1 MANLLSVA
9 VVSCS
14 CGAKECFEQSVIIDD
29 INSELYVGGVFTFS
43 GAPGNPKPIAYG
55 CYEIR
60 NLKSLDKPATAVIVS
75 EYTDC
80 ETCLAEASNAL
91 RFNGCSGERGI
102 TIYLPKT
109 SFSPLPTPDNVFFLD
124 VYIDDREGGFVR
136 VTSCFTFVGLVIVS
150 PNILANYGLNSSTP
164 YSDCQTCLSESPIIY
179 LVGECVSGDEYY
191 IAFPSNSY
199 QGHLVTFTGLDGITQ
214 FCGVVEEIVD
224 QPTTGLFVTDLGILE
239 KPGNDCDTCLTNVAE
254 KKKLVNCLDSEDI
267 LIAWASQLFEAGDV
281 TNISINNSCYIISP
295 DPVDPEEPIT
305 VPEFADFDPHAGC
318 ENCFECHGIT
328 LDFSSC
334 TEVTVCGELSKYT
347 FSGTGGYSLI
357 TDNNIAYLGFR
368 TSGIVRKFDMSSNL
382 TLATYGGFGI
392 QPGKLGF
399 DSTNKILAIPDNNT
413 NFTRFVDTNTNV
425 TTGITTTSGSQ
436 RPVSA
441 YYNLNDNYFYVGVQ
455 NLTGNCIVNIYDA
468 SAFPSILLVNSI
480 TITELN
486 TPNIEVIQVGANLF
500 ITAGNSI
507 YIYDAT
513 TYAPI
518 GNLSLGYTISS
529 ITYSP
534 TTNKIFVVGQNNG
547 VTSIDPISFS
557 INTGI
562 NLFPACCANGFVF
575 YDVTSNKL
583 FVTFSNVN
591 NLFEVNENTLTLSN
605 TINITLSSQPNGIGV
620 YNGDTYVLM
629 SDTLVRLGCTSEFLN
644 NKINS
649 YEYIPVG
656 DSFYHPY
663 YDICCT
669 VTNIRTDM
677 DGEFDFYSL
686 KSYSG
691 GCSSCEAVSH
701 ELFTAT
707 GCDVPI
713 DGLVVAESGQYSI
726 SDVVRSHWGNS
737 NFLCFEIDGTYT
749 PGDFVPSYVF
759 ETENEPSFSSCTEC
773 RLGAT
778 VGLTVINCNTRVE
791 SYVNVSL
798 EAWSTIFGL
807 NSLPNP
813 SICDAQGN
821 CYVVVNSCPIDN
833 VYEEFVPTNFYFD
846 CTACRTDNPGRVPRS
861 ANTENFVCVTCCPCD
876 GSSGSTFSVTP
887 PHPVWTDEYGTSV
900 TQMNMIVIGGI
911 NGLNG

>member
-14 CGAKECFEQSVIIDD
+14 CGAKECFEQSVIVDD

-43 GAPGNPKPIAYG
+43 GTPGNPKPIAYG

-60 NLKSLDKPATAVIVS
+60 NLKGINNPATAVIVS

-80 ETCLAEASNAL
+80 ETCLVEASNAL
-91 RFNGCSGERGI
+91 RFNGCVNSRE

-109 SFSPLPTPDNVFFLD
+109 SFSPIPTVDDVFFLD
-124 VYIDDREGGFVR
+124 VYIDDKEGGFVR
-136 VTSCFTFVGLVIVS
+136 VTSCFTFVGLVIVN
-150 PNILANYGLNSSTP
+150 PTTLANYGLNSSTP
-164 YSDCQTCLSESPIIY
+164 YSDCPTCLSESPIIY
-179 LVGECVSGDEYY
+179 AVTECVSNNVYY
-191 IAFPSNSY
+191 VALPSNLY
-199 QGHLVTFTGLDGITQ
+199 INHLITFTGLDGITQ
-214 FCGVVEEIVD
+214 YCGIAKEIVN
-224 QPTTGLFVTDLGILE
+224 QPTTGLFVTDLGIAE
-239 KPGNDCDTCLTNVAE
+239 KETNDCDTCLVNVAE

-334 TEVTVCGELSKYT
+334 TEVTVCGELSNYA
-347 FSGTGGYSLI
+347 FAPSSGGYDLLI
-357 TDNNIAYLGFR
+357 DGTNAFIGFR
-368 TSGIVRKFDMSSNL
+368 NTGNTYKFDMSTNTILANYSFGSSPYKMGFDNVNNILSVPLQNTSQIVWINTVSNL
-382 TLATYGGFGI
+382 QYTLSSSL
-392 QPGKLGF
+392 QPY
-399 DSTNKILAIPDNNT
+399 
-413 NFTRFVDTNTNV
+413 
-425 TTGITTTSGSQ
+425 TSYFN
-436 RPVSA
+436 P
-441 YYNLNDNYFYVGVQ
+441 NDNLFYVGF
-455 NLTGNCIVNIYDA
+455 GNPSGSSFVNVY
-468 SAFPSILLVNSI
+468 SAATYSGVSLVNSFSCGTNPRDI
-480 TITELN
+480 
-486 TPNIEVIQVGANLF
+486 IQVGSNIF
-500 ITAGNSI
+500 V
-507 YIYDAT
+507 AT
-513 TYAPI
+513 VNGCLGVYSNPGYSNFNNICIGSTY
-518 GNLSLGYTISS
+518 SL
-529 ITYSP
+529 TYSP
-534 TTNKIFVVGQNNG
+534 TINKIFAVGGYNSLY
-547 VTSIDPISFS
+547 VIDPSGFS
-557 INTGI
+557 WTNYNIFPNCCCEKTVTYNTTNNRI
-562 NLFPACCANGFVF
+562 YVSDPCANQV
-575 YDVTSNKL
+575 YEIDET
-583 FVTFSNVN
+583 TFTI
-591 NLFEVNENTLTLSN
+591 LNTF
-605 TINITLSSQPNGIGV
+605 NITSDSQAYGLGV
-620 YNGDTYVLM
+620 YGGNVYTITNQSLIEI
-629 SDTLVRLGCTSEFLN
+629 GCGLDFISN
-644 NKINS
+644 SINS

-663 YDICCT
+663 YDVCCT

-691 GCSSCEAVSH
+691 GCSSCGAVSH

-726 SDVVRSHWGNS
+726 GNVVRSHWGNS

-759 ETENEPSFSSCTEC
+759 ETENEPSFSSCAEC
-773 RLGAT
+773 KLGAT
-778 VGLTVINCNTRVE
+778 VGLTVINCDTRVE

-861 ANTENFVCVTCCPCD
+861 ANTESFVCVTCCPCD

-887 PHPVWTDEYGTSV
+887 PHPVWTDEYGTPV